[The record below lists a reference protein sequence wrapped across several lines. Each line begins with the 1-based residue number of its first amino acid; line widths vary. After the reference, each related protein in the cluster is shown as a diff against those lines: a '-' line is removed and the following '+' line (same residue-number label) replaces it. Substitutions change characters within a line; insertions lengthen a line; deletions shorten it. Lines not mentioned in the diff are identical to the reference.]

1 MEIYTDTL
9 TKTENYIICLIRC
22 LMWDQPVPPV
32 PQDLPCRQLLD
43 FSRRH
48 SIEALVLRGLHC
60 LDRNGQIDAQWQ
72 TRIDIA
78 LAKSIVQL
86 QERDDVIA
94 ALTAAGIDVLP
105 IKGCWL
111 KELYPDINDR
121 QMSDLD
127 MLIHPKDA
135 LPAGK
140 LLKKLGWQ
148 QSEVCYHHTTYKK
161 PPYTALELH
170 TSMLP
175 DIDEHRHYYDNVWDK
190 AQKQAPGLYRLKP
203 EDEYIYYFLHLNK
216 HLNEGGTGLR
226 SVLDSLIYQRSF
238 PEMDKAYV
246 NSELDRLGLGTLRQQ
261 VEVLCRC
268 WFESGEPVPEELQPM
283 ARAICDCG
291 SLASLESRTRKRM
304 EKLGR
309 KYPNPIIRFFAYS
322 LPRFFRPLSEMRR
335 RYPILDKLPVL
346 LPVFWVVRLIS
357 MMIHNEKGFWQHL
370 RSLFGKGESNG

>member
-48 SIEALVLRGLHC
+48 SIEALVLRGLRS

-72 TRIDIA
+72 TRTDIA
-78 LAKSIVQL
+78 LAQSIVQL

-111 KELYPDINDR
+111 KELYPDLNDR

-148 QSEVCYHHTTYKK
+148 QSEVCYLHTTYKK

-175 DIDEHRHYYDNVWDK
+175 DIDEHSHYYDNVWEK
-190 AQKQAPGLYRLKP
+190 AQ
-203 EDEYIYYFLHLNK
+203 
-216 HLNEGGTGLR
+216 
-226 SVLDSLIYQRSF
+226 
-238 PEMDKAYV
+238 
-246 NSELDRLGLGTLRQQ
+246 
-261 VEVLCRC
+261 
-268 WFESGEPVPEELQPM
+268 
-283 ARAICDCG
+283 
-291 SLASLESRTRKRM
+291 
-304 EKLGR
+304 
-309 KYPNPIIRFFAYS
+309 
-322 LPRFFRPLSEMRR
+322 
-335 RYPILDKLPVL
+335 
-346 LPVFWVVRLIS
+346 
-357 MMIHNEKGFWQHL
+357 
-370 RSLFGKGESNG
+370 